1 MVRVRCRGQGEEEL
15 GVGGQGP
22 SLLGQDWLDR
32 VRLDWREIHSVDTTI
47 NATFSMLEAVLPKHS
62 SLFRNEL
69 GIIREMEVKLHV
81 SPGAKPR
88 FYRSRS
94 IPYAL
99 RSKVDQALERLV
111 SEGILEALGVG
122 STYRASGEAR
132 R

>member
-1 MVRVRCRGQGEEEL
+1 M
-15 GVGGQGP
+15 
-22 SLLGQDWLDR
+22 
-32 VRLDWREIHSVDTTI
+32 RLDWREIHSVDTTI
-47 NATFSMLEAVLPKHS
+47 NATFSMLEAVLAKHS

-88 FYRSRS
+88 FYRPRS